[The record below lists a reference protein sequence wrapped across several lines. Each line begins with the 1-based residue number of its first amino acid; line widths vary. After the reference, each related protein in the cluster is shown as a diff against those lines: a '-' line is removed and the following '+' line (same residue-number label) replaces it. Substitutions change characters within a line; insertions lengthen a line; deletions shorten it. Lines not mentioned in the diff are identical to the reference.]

1 MRKQYILILLTAL
14 LALTLPSACTDEII
28 VQSGSEYETLVA
40 LTAMLTDRPDHPQC
54 IYISET
60 IPYLTT
66 TTVRRS
72 EGRPYR

>member
-40 LTAMLTDRPDHPQC
+40 LTAMLTDRPDHPHF
-54 IYISET
+54 
-60 IPYLTT
+60 
-66 TTVRRS
+66 
-72 EGRPYR
+72 